1 MMPGIRNGFFCLW
14 TALSLTGFGVQAQD
28 TIPDYALDSIQISD
42 QANTHSRSSWFL
54 SQPQQAPGQTLAGL
68 LQQQSGMYIKSY
80 GPGALASPSL
90 RGGSASQTQVVWNGL
105 PINSQMHGQSDLN
118 LIPTEAMGQAELL
131 SGGSVS
137 EGGTGAVSG
146 LIQLRNRPQYG
157 KGWGG
162 SASVA
167 GGSFATSRTF
177 GGASFSSRRFFVG
190 ARAWHHQA
198 ENDFTFRHPETRF
211 LQRQTHAGIRQEGA
225 ILSGGLLLNKAGE
238 LTWHTWVQQSGRNI
252 PPTLQQSVSDAVQE
266 DGSIRSV
273 LNWKH
278 SGTYGKFSLLQ
289 GYSCDRLNF
298 QDGIAAIDSRSVI
311 QTWVQEGV
319 WELPPKGSHQFR
331 LTGWSQYSHARQNQG
346 NLPGQTRIA
355 FTPDYTWK
363 WRGVQVHSALRNEAW
378 FRPNAPKWLLPLPEA
393 EIQIRMPKAFT
404 WRVRGAGLR
413 RLPSFNDLYWTPGGN
428 PDLKPE
434 NGYTFETGFSQK
446 WIRNQWTAQA
456 TATGFYTYL
465 RNRILWRPGPVYWYA
480 GNVEEAVSAGGE
492 WSGEVRHTGRAVQS
506 WASGRFQV
514 TRAYL
519 PENPAAQ
526 LFYIPINSAGGQV
539 GIKSRSFSLQVWYSY
554 TGFVYTTSDQSR
566 FLPAWS
572 TLDITLDKTFRRKA
586 GELRLFVELRNLA
599 NTSFQV
605 MENRPMPGRNFLAG
619 IQWVFHSVHSTSP
632 Q

>member
-1 MMPGIRNGFFCLW
+1 MSGIRNGFYWLFA
-14 TALSLTGFGVQAQD
+14 ALSLTGFQVQAQD
-28 TIPDYALDSIQISD
+28 TIPNYAVDSIQISD
-42 QANTHSRSSWFL
+42 KSNTHSRSSWLL

-146 LIQLRNRPQYG
+146 LIQLRNSPQYG

-162 SASVA
+162 SASVVA
-167 GGSFATSRTF
+167 GSFGASRNF
-177 GGASFSSRRFFVG
+177 GGLSYSNNRFFMET
-190 ARAWHHQA
+190 RAWHHQA
-198 ENDFTFRHPETRF
+198 ANDFSFRHPENFT

-225 ILSGGLLLNKAGE
+225 LLSGGLLMEKAGE
-238 LTWHTWVQQSGRNI
+238 LTWHTWVQSADRNI
-252 PPTLQQSVSDAVQE
+252 PPTLHQSVSDARQG
-266 DGSIRSV
+266 DGSIRSA

-278 SGTYGKFSLLQ
+278 SGSYGKFSLLQ
-289 GYSCDRLNF
+289 GYSRDRLNF
-298 QDGIAAIDSRSVI
+298 HDGIASIYSRSVI

-319 WELPPKGSHQFR
+319 LEIRPERIHQFK
-331 LTGWSQYSHARQNQG
+331 LTGWSQYSHARQQEG
-346 NLPGQTRIA
+346 NLPSQTRIA
-355 FTPDYTWK
+355 LTPAYAWK
-363 WRGVQVHSALRNEAW
+363 GRVMQFHTALRNEAW
-378 FRPNAPKWLLPLPEA
+378 FRQNAPGWLLPLPEA

-404 WRVRGAGLR
+404 WRVQGAALR

-434 NGYTFETGFSQK
+434 NGYTFESGFSRK
-446 WIRNQWTAQA
+446 WVRNQWTAQA

-465 RNRILWRPGPVYWYA
+465 RNRILWKPGPVYWYA
-480 GNVEEAVSAGGE
+480 GNVEESVAAGGE
-492 WSGEVRHTGRAVQS
+492 WSGEVRHSGRAVQS

-526 LFYIPINSAGGQV
+526 LFYIPLNSAGGNL
-539 GIKSRSFSLQVWYSY
+539 GMRSRSFSVQVWYSY

-572 TLDITLDKTFRRKA
+572 TFDITLDRTFRRKA
-586 GELRLFVELRNLA
+586 GEFRLFVEVRNLS

-619 IQWVFHSVHSTSP
+619 IQWVFHAVQSTSP